1 MAVTDTPGT
10 VLPPEFRATHR
21 FARISASK
29 VRRVAR
35 LLAGR
40 PVNDALSVL
49 RHVPNRGAPMLRK
62 VLASAVAN
70 AERAVTEGHLDVD
83 LNDLVVATA
92 YVDGGPIMKRWRPAA
107 RGAPSPRRKRFCHI
121 SVVLRPPAPS
131 AAGGEE

>member
-1 MAVTDTPGT
+1 MAATDTPGT
-10 VLPPEFRATHR
+10 AVPLEFRATHR
-21 FARISASK
+21 YARISASK

-35 LLAGR
+35 LLPGC

-62 VLASAVAN
+62 VLQSAIAN
-70 AERAVTEGHLDVD
+70 AERAVTERHLDVD

-92 YVDGGPIMKRWRPAA
+92 TVDGGPVMKRWRPAA

-121 SVVLRPPAPS
+121 SVVLRPPRP
-131 AAGGEE
+131 GGEDEE

>member
-1 MAVTDTPGT
+1 
-10 VLPPEFRATHR
+10 
-21 FARISASK
+21 

-49 RHVPNRGAPMLRK
+49 LHVPNRGAPMLRK
-62 VLASAVAN
+62 VIASAVAN
-70 AERAVTEGHLDVD
+70 AERVVTERHLDVD

-92 YVDGGPIMKRWRPAA
+92 FVDGGPIMKRWRPAA

-121 SVVLRPPAPS
+121 SVVLRPPRAGE
-131 AAGGEE
+131 AAEE